1 MHIHS
6 AHQTMFAHLN
16 ILVRWGGGRGDEEK
30 EGGKTKKRGKKGKY
44 CDED

>member
-16 ILVRWGGGRGDEEK
+16 ILVRWGGDEEK